1 MLYPADSRRQETLL
15 RESGSPASTIVVE
28 FADLAA
34 GERRGEKMSKV
45 CADADIDWD
54 CWKCRAQLRALYQSG
69 DNSLD
74 NLIRGNLDR
83 HLKSGK
89 HEK

>member
-34 GERRGEKMSKV
+34 GERRGEVMRKV
-45 CADADIDWD
+45 SGDIDWD
-54 CWKCRAQLRALYQSG
+54 CWKCRSHLKSLYNSG
-69 DNSLD
+69 NPSLD

-83 HLKSGK
+83 HINSGK
-89 HEK
+89 HEHQS